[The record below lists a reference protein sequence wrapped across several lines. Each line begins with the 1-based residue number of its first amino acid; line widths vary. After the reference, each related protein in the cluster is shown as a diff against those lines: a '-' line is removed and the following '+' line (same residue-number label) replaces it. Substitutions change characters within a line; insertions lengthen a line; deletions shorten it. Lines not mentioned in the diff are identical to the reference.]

1 MILVQKVL
9 TYILAGGTLKL
20 QGGSIILL
28 CTKLCTKKSHV
39 LSMRFMRAI

>member
-9 TYILAGGTLKL
+9 TYILAGGILKS
-20 QGGSIILL
+20 QGGSIIL
-28 CTKLCTKKSHV
+28 LCTKKSHV